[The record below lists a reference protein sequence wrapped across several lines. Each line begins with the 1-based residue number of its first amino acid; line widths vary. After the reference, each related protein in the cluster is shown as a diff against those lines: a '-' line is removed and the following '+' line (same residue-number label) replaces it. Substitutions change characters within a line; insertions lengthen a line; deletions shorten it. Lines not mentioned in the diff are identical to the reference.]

1 MRLETFSFGWLIVFA
16 QSIFLFGQMR
26 FNLEDEILP
35 RIFYF
40 RVFVYQYARSFFER
54 IVSYS
59 WITRST
65 MDHDFHSIY
74 VFNSVKI
81 IQRDRISFRSSNL
94 TVYIKSRNFPFA
106 RVNETLCA
114 VSLIG

>member
-1 MRLETFSFGWLIVFA
+1 
-16 QSIFLFGQMR
+16 
-26 FNLEDEILP
+26 
-35 RIFYF
+35 
-40 RVFVYQYARSFFER
+40 
-54 IVSYS
+54 
-59 WITRST
+59 

-81 IQRDRISFRSSNL
+81 IERYRISFRSSNL

>member
-1 MRLETFSFGWLIVFA
+1 
-16 QSIFLFGQMR
+16 
-26 FNLEDEILP
+26 
-35 RIFYF
+35 
-40 RVFVYQYARSFFER
+40 
-54 IVSYS
+54 
-59 WITRST
+59 

-106 RVNETLCA
+106 RVNETLCCVA
-114 VSLIG
+114 NWISKFPLKFCLRGIKFIHSYIYDMQIQILNEGLIVHNAEYNNKRGLKGEAAMRYTRRGVFN